1 MKYMAQNEISPG
13 IAGLM
18 VGGAKA
24 DSAAAEHSGFAP
36 MRVNVHLGVHKTA
49 TTFLQAQLQ
58 DHRSMLAEGS
68 VRFARIA
75 TVRQNFTEIFDRL
88 AWVDAIGGAAFR
100 PLLARRLDAL
110 IQSQGRGDTFILS
123 DENMLGLISANY
135 WTGKLY
141 PGAARR
147 LRMLSALL
155 KGKETHYF
163 LSIRRYPDYLTSS
176 WLQYASRGNAPAF
189 DRYLAKFRPDCR
201 GWAEIV
207 ADMAAVCGPDRL
219 TVWTYDWLS
228 ADPARVFGL
237 LAPGIAFDLPDAE
250 LRRNVL
256 PSLTIKGLKALD
268 ALKPHLSADE
278 MKKAARMLRNFP
290 FDEPNPKL
298 EIADAGL
305 IRAYEEKYQ
314 ADLARIRA
322 LGVQLHD

>member
-1 MKYMAQNEISPG
+1 MKFMAQNEISPG
-13 IAGLM
+13 MAGLM
-18 VGGAKA
+18 VGDAKA
-24 DSAAAEHSGFAP
+24 DSAAAEQSGFAP

-49 TTFLQAQLQ
+49 TTFVQAQLQ
-58 DHRSMLAEGS
+58 DHRAMLADGS

-75 TVRQNFTEIFDRL
+75 TVRQAFTNLFDRL
-88 AWVDAIGGAAFR
+88 AWVDAVGGAASR

-141 PGAARR
+141 PGARRR
-147 LRMLSALL
+147 LSMLGALL
-155 KGKETHYF
+155 KGKEAHYF

-176 WLQYASRGNAPAF
+176 WLQLASRGNAPSF
-189 DRYLAKFRPDCR
+189 DRYLAKFRPEGR
-201 GWAEIV
+201 GWGEIV
-207 ADMAAVCGPDRL
+207 ADIAAVCGPDRL

-237 LAPGIAFDLPDAE
+237 LAPGIAFNLPDAE

-256 PSLTIKGLKALD
+256 PSLTIKGLKALE

-278 MKKAARMLRNFP
+278 FRKAARMMRNFP
-290 FDEPNPKL
+290 FDAPNPKL
-298 EIADAGL
+298 EITDPGL
-305 IRAYEEKYQ
+305 LAAYEDKYQ

-322 LGVQLHD
+322 LGVDLRD